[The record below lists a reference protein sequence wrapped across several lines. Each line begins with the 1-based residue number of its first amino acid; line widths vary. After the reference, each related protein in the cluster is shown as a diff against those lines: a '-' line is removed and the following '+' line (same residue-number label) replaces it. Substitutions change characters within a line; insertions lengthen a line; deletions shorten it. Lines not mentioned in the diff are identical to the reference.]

1 MLLRSLGR
9 TSGWEE
15 FTGRHL
21 KDLRTLG
28 VDENAIRE
36 RLVAEGAL
44 RPDATGRMFVLAEK
58 LEAHAR
64 TLLGLPA
71 VEDGYF
77 RTKHI
82 LEVLPRRREKSFD
95 EVLVEAC
102 SSGVARRKLEAAKA
116 EERERNAE
124 RQRQIARSVRA
135 VAFAKAF
142 AEHPDAVVEIR
153 QALDAFLRHFTSSEV
168 NAIERFPELVRA
180 NADAFG
186 TYFPAWR
193 QGRRD
198 MVPPKQLPS
207 RGELLEA
214 KLLGRRSW

>member
-15 FTGRHL
+15 FTEQHL
-21 KDLRTLG
+21 RELRVHG
-28 VDENAIRE
+28 VDEKAIRE

-64 TLLGLPA
+64 TLLGIPA
-71 VEDGYF
+71 VADGYL
-77 RTKHI
+77 RTRHI

-95 EVLVEAC
+95 EVLAETC
-102 SSGVARRKLEAAKA
+102 SGGAARRKLEATKA
-116 EERERNAE
+116 AE
-124 RQRQIARSVRA
+124 RQRNVEMQRQIARTVRT
-135 VAFAKAF
+135 VAFAQAF
-142 AEHPDAVVEIR
+142 AEHPDAVGDIR
-153 QALDAFLRHFTSSEV
+153 QALDAFLRHFTASEM

-180 NADAFG
+180 NADAFER
-186 TYFPAWR
+186 YFAAWR

-198 MVPPKQLPS
+198 MVPLKQLPS
-207 RGELLEA
+207 RDELLEA